1 MKYLAAL
8 ALLAGSAAAFA
19 PTALVSRTSALSMAP
34 PNGTPA
40 ASHEEDLDKTFKV
53 IMDFNSD
60 GDEAPAEA
68 APEAAPKKKK
78 GKKQP
83 QHE

>member
-1 MKYLAAL
+1 MHVVPCLEFADVR
-8 ALLAGSAAAFA
+8 GHVQDAFFIA
-19 PTALVSRTSALSMAP
+19 NICPIFLGFSRIFVSLFNA
-34 PNGTPA
+34 
-40 ASHEEDLDKTFKV
+40 HQV

-68 APEAAPKKKK
+68 EEAAPKKKK

-83 QHE
+83 QHEG

>member
-1 MKYLAAL
+1 
-8 ALLAGSAAAFA
+8 
-19 PTALVSRTSALSMAP
+19 
-34 PNGTPA
+34 
-40 ASHEEDLDKTFKV
+40 
-53 IMDFNSD
+53 MDFNSD

-83 QHE
+83 RHE